1 MTAQDT
7 LRVNNELLER
17 FRDSGEYDYGRE
29 LVAPDFNVLEWL
41 YREFNDLLNKMLNS
55 ETMVYLEPKFWLLVA
70 IVLLIAAIAYYLIK
84 RPQLFRS
91 AEKEEPLDYEV
102 TEDTIYGV
110 DFEKE
115 IGKAAERSDWREA
128 VRLSYL
134 KTLRWLSDNEKI
146 NWRASKTPTQY
157 TRELAS
163 SEFRTLTNHFMRVR
177 YGNFNAT
184 RDLFDE
190 CQRLS
195 SSILQSSFTT
205 ILPSSD
211 EKGGQA

>member
-7 LRVNNELLER
+7 LRANTELLKQ
-17 FRDSGEYDYGRE
+17 FRDSGDYDYGRE

-41 YREFNDLLNKMLNS
+41 NREISNLLHKLFS
-55 ETMVYLEPKFWLLVA
+55 TESMVYLEPRFWLLVA

-84 RPQLFRS
+84 RPQLFRRS
-91 AEKEEPLDYEV
+91 EKEEALDYEV

-110 DFEKE
+110 DFEKA
-115 IGKAAERSDWREA
+115 IAKAEERKDWHEA

-134 KTLRWLSDNEKI
+134 NTLKWLSDNEKI

-157 TRELAS
+157 TREVAS
-163 SEFRTLTNHFMRVR
+163 GEFRTLTNHFMRVR

-184 RDLFDE
+184 RELLDE
-190 CQRLS
+190 CKRLS
-195 SSILQSSFTT
+195 SAIQQSSSPP
-205 ILPSSD
+205 IQPSSD

>member
-7 LRVNNELLER
+7 LRANKQLLEQM
-17 FRDSGEYDYGRE
+17 RDSGDYEYGRE
-29 LVAPDFNVLEWL
+29 LIAPDFNVFDWL
-41 YREFNDLLNKMLNS
+41 KKQISHWFDDLLS
-55 ETMVYLEPKFWLLVA
+55 SDSMVYLEPKFWLLVA
-70 IVLLIAAIAYYLIK
+70 IVLLIAAIAYYLLK
-84 RPQLFRS
+84 RPQLFRRG
-91 AEKEEPLDYEV
+91 EKEEPLDYEV

-110 DFEKE
+110 DFEKD
-115 IGKAAERSDWREA
+115 IAKAEARSDWREA

-134 KTLRWLSDNEKI
+134 STLRWLSDNGKI

-157 TRELAS
+157 TREVAS
-163 SEFRTLTNHFMRVR
+163 GEFRTLTNHFMRVR

-195 SSILQSSFTT
+195 ASILQSSSAAPT
-205 ILPSSD
+205 PSPE
-211 EKGGQA
+211 EKGGQS